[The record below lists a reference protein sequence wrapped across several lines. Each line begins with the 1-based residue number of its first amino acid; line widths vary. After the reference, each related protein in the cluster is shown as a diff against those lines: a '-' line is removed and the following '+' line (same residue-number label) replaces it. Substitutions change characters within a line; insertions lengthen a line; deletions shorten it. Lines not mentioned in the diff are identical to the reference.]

1 MLAFALQGL
10 GLGFTAVATP
20 GPLQTFLINTTLA
33 QGWRRSLVIVLT
45 PLVTDIPIV
54 LVIVFLLGE
63 LPAAII
69 RPLQIFGG
77 LFLLWIAYGAY
88 RQLRAGV
95 TFGASGEASGS
106 GRTLGQSVVMSW
118 LSPGPY
124 LFWATINGPLL
135 KQGLAES
142 VLHGLAFL
150 IGFYGTFVGMLTVLV
165 FVFDRMRQLDPRV
178 TRGMLAASIVILVI
192 FSLRLLAQGL
202 FANAV
207 A

>member
-33 QGWRRSLVIVLT
+33 QGWRRSLIIVLT
-45 PLVTDIPIV
+45 PIVTDIPIV
-54 LVIVFLLGE
+54 LFIVFLIGE
-63 LPAAII
+63 LPSDIV

-95 TFGASGEASGS
+95 ILGASSVTPSGS

-124 LFWATINGPLL
+124 LFWGTINGPLL

-142 VLHGLAFL
+142 GLHGLAFL
-150 IGFYGTFVGMLTVLV
+150 IGFYGTFVGLLTVLV

-178 TRGMLAASIVILVI
+178 TR
-192 FSLRLLAQGL
+192 
-202 FANAV
+202 
-207 A
+207 